1 MQTAEILV
9 NGGLRLDYAEQGESG
24 GLPVVF
30 LHGWPDSRR
39 SFEAVIES
47 LPGSIHAYAFSQRGF
62 GRSDRPETGYG
73 IDDLAGDVVGFMDA
87 VGVGAAVLVG
97 HSLGS
102 YVAQRV
108 ALDHPERVL
117 GLVLVGSFT
126 CLGDLPVAEELRE
139 LLPTLEDPL
148 DPGFVREFQESTLAQ
163 PVAEEY
169 LAMIVEESLLAP
181 AKTWRSTMA
190 AALEDDHSARLGEI
204 SCPTLA
210 HQRRPGRARPG
221 GRLRTGSPRAIP
233 GARLARYEGAGHSP
247 NWEEPDRVAREIA
260 GFVEQSAGRS
270 R

>member
-1 MQTAEILV
+1 MQTAEIVV

-73 IDDLAGDVVGFMDA
+73 VGDLAGDVVGFMDA

-126 CLGDLPVAEELRE
+126 RLGDKPVAEELRE

-163 PVAEEY
+163 PVADEY

-181 AKTWRSTMA
+181 AKTWRSTIA
-190 AALEDDHSARLGEI
+190 AILEEDHSARLGEI
-204 SCPTLA
+204 SCPTLLISGDRDA
-210 HQRRPGRARPG
+210 LVPVDDQD
-221 GRLRTGSPRAIP
+221 RLAEGIP